1 VNWLSP
7 LKERS
12 IQIIGEKGILAVD
25 TLNSELTYY
34 ENGSNFI
41 VNIEKDKFRGV
52 SQGEVVKYEYEKYE
66 PLRAEHES
74 FRDYILG
81 KSQNIVELKSALE
94 TLKVA
99 EAVIKSSKT
108 NKVITL

>member
-1 VNWLSP
+1 M
-7 LKERS
+7 
-12 IQIIGEKGILAVD
+12 AVD

-41 VNIEKDKFRGV
+41 VDTEKDEFKGV
-52 SQGEVVKYEYEKYE
+52 SQGEVVKFEFEKYE

-74 FRDYILG
+74 FRDYILNR
-81 KSQNIVELKSALE
+81 SHNIVELKSALR

-99 EAVIKSSKT
+99 EAVIKSSEA
-108 NKVITL
+108 NKVVNL